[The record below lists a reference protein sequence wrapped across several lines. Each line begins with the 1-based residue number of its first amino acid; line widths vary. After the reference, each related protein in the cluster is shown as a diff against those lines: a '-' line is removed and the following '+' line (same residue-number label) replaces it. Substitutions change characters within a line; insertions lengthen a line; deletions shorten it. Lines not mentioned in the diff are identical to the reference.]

1 MTKIKLTLSILF
13 IFAGASLF
21 AQQSEIRDVPA
32 FTKLSLSTAAKLHLT
47 QGNTQKVELKGS
59 EEALKDVE
67 TEVRGGHLII
77 KRENSSWFSWSDSD
91 ELEIYVT
98 VPKIEELNVSGS
110 GKVYGKNKFET
121 SDLEI
126 SVSGSGGV
134 AIETDAKDLD
144 LSISG
149 SGQIELEG
157 SAAHADISI
166 SGSGSLEAEDLKAV
180 SYKIIISGSGSCKVN
195 AEKSIDA
202 SISGSGSVYYKG
214 NPANINSS
222 TSGSGK
228 IKKI

>member
-1 MTKIKLTLSILF
+1 MNKIKLILSVLSIF
-13 IFAGASLF
+13 VGVSLF
-21 AQQSEIRDVPA
+21 AQQSETRNLSA
-32 FTKLSLSTAAKLHLT
+32 FTKLSLSTAAKVHLT
-47 QGNTQKVELKGS
+47 QGSTQKVELKGS
-59 EEALKDVE
+59 EDVLKDVE

-77 KRENSSWFSWSDSD
+77 KRKSTNWFKWSDSD
-91 ELEIYVT
+91 DLEVYIT
-98 VPKIEELNVSGS
+98 MSKIDELNVSGS

-126 SVSGSGGV
+126 GVSGSGGV
-134 AIETDAKDLD
+134 DIETNTTDLD

-149 SGQIELEG
+149 SGKIELKG
-157 SAAHADISI
+157 SASHAKVSI
-166 SGSGSLEAEDLKAV
+166 SGSGSLEAEDLKAI
-180 SYKIIISGSGSCKVN
+180 SYKIIISGSGSCTVN

-228 IKKI
+228 VKKI

>member
-1 MTKIKLTLSILF
+1 MLF
-13 IFAGASLF
+13 ILAGVSLF
-21 AQQSEIRDVPA
+21 AQQSEVRDVPA
-32 FTKLSLSTAAKLHLT
+32 FTKLSLSTAAKVHLT
-47 QGNTQKVELKGS
+47 QGNTQRVELKGS
-59 EEALKDVE
+59 EDALKDVE

-77 KRENSSWFSWSDSD
+77 KRESSWFSWSDSD
-91 ELEIYVT
+91 DLDVYIT
-98 VPKIEELNVSGS
+98 MPKIDELNVSGS
-110 GKVYGKNKFET
+110 GKVEGTNKFET

-126 SVSGSGGV
+126 SVSGSGSV
-134 AIETDAKDLD
+134 DIETNTKDLD

-149 SGQIELEG
+149 SGKIELEG
-157 SAAHADISI
+157 SASHADISI

-180 SYKIIISGSGSCKVN
+180 SYKIIISGSGSCTVN

-222 TSGSGK
+222 TSGSGR